1 MNLLYRCVN
10 VLPWSAKLHKA
21 RRVLVGT
28 MSRALRAATS
38 LNLLRQDLG
47 GSFAAHARGLLASEF
62 ALLNSDG
69 KEFGQLHLGGTP
81 GAELG
86 SGDYAASFEASGRR
100 FRMVVDGEEVLSA
113 GLKGRS
119 LDELEISCGSRIYE
133 VRIGFLRNLA
143 VTTYQEGGEAVR
155 LSGGLTGRN
164 YEALFA
170 AEDGC
175 ALPVAIFLLWH
186 VAANRRRAYRTVSP
200 TRGGR
205 M

>member
-1 MNLLYRCVN
+1 MARKCSLLV
-10 VLPWSAKLHKA
+10 
-21 RRVLVGT
+21 
-28 MSRALRAATS
+28 
-38 LNLLRQDLG
+38 
-47 GSFAAHARGLLASEF
+47 
-62 ALLNSDG
+62 
-69 KEFGQLHLGGTP
+69 
-81 GAELG
+81 
-86 SGDYAASFEASGRR
+86 
-100 FRMVVDGEEVLSA
+100 
-113 GLKGRS
+113 
-119 LDELEISCGSRIYE
+119 
-133 VRIGFLRNLA
+133 
-143 VTTYQEGGEAVR
+143 YQEGGEAVR